1 MLSNTFAPA
10 SARRRGIVL
19 ILVLAT
25 LALMAVI
32 GVTFAT
38 FTGQAKI
45 GARSFAQ
52 SVLAPRPDDLMD
64 FALQQLIADTGD
76 VRSAI
81 RGHSLAHDM
90 FGNDASNNGYLA
102 GNPSSGAPFTIINIR
117 PVANSG
123 GLYDF
128 QTNIPIPAAIRR
140 SMVITS
146 PAGSCGSAYVGHP

>member
-38 FTGQAKI
+38 FTGQGKI

-76 VRSAI
+76 VRSAL
-81 RGHSLAHDM
+81 RGHSLARDM
-90 FGNDASNNGYLA
+90 YGNDASNNGYLTSRPDA
-102 GNPSSGAPFTIINIR
+102 LPAPAHRSPSSTSGPL
-117 PVANSG
+117 ANSG
-123 GLYDF
+123 QHSVRLP
-128 QTNIPIPAAIRR
+128 TNIPDSRR
-140 SMVITS
+140 
-146 PAGSCGSAYVGHP
+146 